1 MKLLLYSF
9 IIFLLSACSNGEQR
23 YVCSYR
29 DGGSSLSSDGL
40 IIKNKE
46 ASYGYL
52 SKMKFCENQGTK
64 DIYSTKC
71 GAKDKY
77 ASLLFDTVSFSGE
90 WCNVDSENKYAGCMR
105 ISCVKK

>member
-1 MKLLLYSF
+1 MKLIFYIFVILL
-9 IIFLLSACSNGEQR
+9 LTACSSEEQR
-23 YVCSYR
+23 FVCVNEKYST
-29 DGGSSLSSDGL
+29 LEGL

-46 ASYGYL
+46 ATLGYL
-52 SKMKFCENQGTK
+52 SNMKLCETAGTVS
-64 DIYSTKC
+64 IYSTKC

>member
-1 MKLLLYSF
+1 MKLLIYSF
-9 IIFLLSACSNGEQR
+9 IIFLLSACSNEEQR
-23 YVCSYR
+23 FVCSNKS
-29 DGGSSLSSDGL
+29 GSNSDGL

-46 ASYGYL
+46 ANLGVISN
-52 SKMKFCENQGTK
+52 MKFCETAGTVS
-64 DIYSTKC
+64 IYSTKC

-90 WCNVDSENKYAGCMR
+90 WCNVDSENKYAGCSS

>member
-1 MKLLLYSF
+1 MLHIFFNQF

-29 DGGSSLSSDGL
+29 DGASPDGL

-46 ASYGYL
+46 ATLGVISNL
-52 SKMKFCENQGTK
+52 KLCETAGTVS
-64 DIYSTKC
+64 IYSTKC

-77 ASLLFDTVSFSGE
+77 VSLLFDTVSFSGE
-90 WCNVDSENKYAGCMR
+90 WCNVDSENKYAGCSS

>member
-1 MKLLLYSF
+1 MKLIFYTFVILL
-9 IIFLLSACSNGEQR
+9 LTACSSEEQR
-23 YVCSYR
+23 FVCSYKS
-29 DGGSSLSSDGL
+29 GTSPDGL

-46 ASYGYL
+46 ATLGVISN
-52 SKMKFCENQGTK
+52 MKLCETAGTVS
-64 DIYSTKC
+64 IYSTKC

-90 WCNVDSENKYAGCMR
+90 WCNVDSENKYAGCSS